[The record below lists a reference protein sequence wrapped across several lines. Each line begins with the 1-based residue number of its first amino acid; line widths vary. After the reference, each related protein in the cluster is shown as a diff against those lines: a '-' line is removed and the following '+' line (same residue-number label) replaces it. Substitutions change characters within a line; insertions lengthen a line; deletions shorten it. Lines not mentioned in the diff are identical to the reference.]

1 MALSE
6 AINAFSS
13 SSDDGGG
20 IVEIT
25 RVSGLLLNT
34 IILLLVGSESMPKDM
49 KTLIQKDPQQLNF
62 LDPLSL
68 PKLSHKQLYGDIDL
82 TVMNKSAEFLAFTMQ
97 RAALVRMTSLS
108 QCQPCR
114 GNANDVEYVSL
125 HNGARRYL
133 SLWNRWF
140 PYEVTYSPQ
149 LILCKVTVTKDEVYN
164 WCACGEPTTQP
175 WCDCSSNEC
184 LSRGY
189 HPIVYISTQW
199 PRAHVRLQTWWYE
212 APLRW
217 DVRDVVGRQQLAVT
231 ERVVGCVGGNGD
243 AEHVPM
249 WLCCKEGF
257 LYICGECDQISGW
270 SA

>member
-13 SSDDGGG
+13 SSDDRGG

-25 RVSGLLLNT
+25 RVSGLLLDT
-34 IILLLVGSESMPKDM
+34 ILLLVGSESMPKDM
-49 KTLIQKDPQQLNF
+49 KTLIQKDPQQLDF

-68 PKLSHKQLYGDIDL
+68 PKLSQKHLYGDIDL
-82 TVMNKSAEFLAFTMQ
+82 TVLNKSAEFLACTMQ
-97 RAALVRMTSLS
+97 RAPPVVMTSLS

-114 GNANDVEYVSL
+114 GDANDVECVSL
-125 HNGARRYL
+125 HSGARCYL

-140 PYEVTYSPQ
+140 PYEVPYSPQ
-149 LILCKVTVTKDEVYN
+149 LIPCKVAVTKDEVYN
-164 WCACGEPTTQP
+164 WCACGGPTTQP
-175 WCDCSSNEC
+175 WSDCSFNEW
-184 LSRGY
+184 LIRGY

-217 DVRDVVGRQQLAVT
+217 GVRDVGGRQQLAVT
-231 ERVVGCVGGNGD
+231 E
-243 AEHVPM
+243 
-249 WLCCKEGF
+249 
-257 LYICGECDQISGW
+257 
-270 SA
+270 